1 MVAKCLPNGREKASR
16 GQERGKNLEKAGPVA
31 SIASVKGRVFLVGVA
46 LAACCGGSII
56 ARDSAAQAGPTESA
70 KGDAAPVSEKVEPE
84 EQKEFLNAFSFG
96 GAYALQLDRDRN
108 SETTGEPL
116 RTRENLGGFVIA
128 YERELLPKRLSLG
141 ISKPFYF
148 NPERFDTPFEVML
161 KGLFVRGSWEA
172 FLGPVLTWNIRIF
185 EQERAEQEGEKNKMS
200 FGIGAVTGAAYYF
213 TRRWG
218 LELEL
223 AYEYIPT
230 DDIVEHEIS
239 AALTGVFRF

>member
-1 MVAKCLPNGREKASR
+1 MLKR
-16 GQERGKNLEKAGPVA
+16 
-31 SIASVKGRVFLVGVA
+31 RVLWT
-46 LAACCGGSII
+46 LAVVLICSAVLT
-56 ARDSAAQAGPTESA
+56 AAEVSAARPEAD
-70 KGDAAPVSEKVEPE
+70 KGNEVEE
-84 EQKEFLNAFSFG
+84 EKEFRNAFSFG
-96 GAYALQLDRDRN
+96 GAYAFQLDRDRD

-128 YERELLPKRLSLG
+128 YKRELLPKRLSLG

-148 NPERFDTPFEVML
+148 SSDRFDTPFEVML

-185 EQERAEQEGEKNKMS
+185 EKERAEQEGEKNKMS
-200 FGIGAVTGAAYYF
+200 FGVGAVTGVAYFF